1 VVPIVNCR
9 YHGWPD
15 RGQNN
20 GKKAEMPKTISQRT
34 LTIALCACAIF
45 LASPQAA
52 TADDTLSVLL
62 GGKTPPLMNALNLIA
77 AGAGFYRA
85 EHLVVTTS
93 IVDGTPLATE
103 MCATGKADICPM
115 GIEAAISGYDTGRRL
130 TMFLTRA
137 SKFGYV
143 LAVLDSS
150 PIRTLADFK
159 GKTIGVHSLTG
170 TSPLLATQSSLATAG
185 LKAADYTFVPIGMTD
200 AAIDMFASGK
210 VQAAALPLYE
220 LIPYMVGG
228 LKLRIFHHP
237 TLGDSANA
245 GYLAAP
251 SVLAAKGDAIGRFS
265 RAIVKAAL
273 LVHDKPEAAARALL
287 TATGEPFT
295 DADVQRK
302 IAEFAVWQ
310 NDLPASDPSSRRIGA
325 PSVDGMGRYIQLL
338 KDAGAV
344 KNTIPGAAVATDA
357 FVGVANNFDH
367 REIET
372 FAK

>member
-1 VVPIVNCR
+1 
-9 YHGWPD
+9 
-15 RGQNN
+15 
-20 GKKAEMPKTISQRT
+20 MPRT
-34 LTIALCACAIF
+34 LLQSTRTLVFCACAIF
-45 LASPQAA
+45 LAAPQAA
-52 TADDTLSVLL
+52 MADDSLSVLL

-85 EHLVVTTS
+85 EHLNVTTS

-287 TATGEPFT
+287 TAAGEPFT
-295 DADVQRK
+295 DADVRRK
-302 IAEFAVWQ
+302 VAEFAVWQ
-310 NDLPASDPSSRRIGA
+310 DDLPASDPASRRIGA

-344 KNTIPGAAVATDA
+344 KNTIPAAAVATDE
-357 FVGVANNFDH
+357 FVGIANNFDH
-367 REIET
+367 REIEN